1 MVGSRCFSTVCS
13 IWPGIVISSLHTA
26 SARLVTRYRLEP
38 VAVQIRAWAWL
49 AAETD
54 DLAEK
59 ERCLEAV
66 LALDPSLDWAQAA
79 LTRVWYYWR
88 RENPDSQVQYGVP

>member
-1 MVGSRCFSTVCS
+1 MTNRLRT
-13 IWPGIVISSLHTA
+13 L
-26 SARLVTRYRLEP
+26 SARLIARHHIGPRAP
-38 VAVQIRAWAWL
+38 QIRAWAWL